1 MQPDYA
7 AFDGPLGQMLLE
19 ARGAALSGL
28 YFTGQKDCPPL
39 AGLPVVQAE
48 TRDPASGVLDDG
60 RAIRT
65 IRVRKADLCDMPVAA
80 GECSALYYP
89 AGMPGAEVRAL
100 FETAHTQLQ
109 AYFKSDLHDFDL
121 PLCPQGTA
129 FQERVWQAL
138 LAIPYGEVLSYGQ
151 LALNMGLSAQHSRAV
166 GTAVGRNPLT
176 IIIPCHRVLAGNGS
190 LNGYT
195 GGLSRKAS
203 LLQIEGYA
211 LS

>member
-19 ARGAALSGL
+19 AREAALSGL

-39 AGLPVVQAE
+39 AGLPAVQLE
-48 TRDPASGVLDDG
+48 TRDPSSGTLDDG

-65 IRVRKADLCDMPVAA
+65 IRVRKADLCDAPVVA

-89 AGMPGAEVRAL
+89 AGMPSAEARAL
-100 FETAHTQLQ
+100 FDAAHGQLR
-109 AYFKSDLHDFDL
+109 AYFSGDLHDFDL

-129 FQERVWQAL
+129 FQEQVWQAL

-195 GGLSRKAS
+195 GGLSRKAA

>member
-1 MQPDYA
+1 MQPEYA

-19 ARGAALSGL
+19 AQGGALSGL

-39 AGLPVVQAE
+39 AGLPTVQPG
-48 TRDPASGVLDDG
+48 TRDPACGVLDDG

-65 IRVRKADLCDMPVAA
+65 IRVRKADLCDEAVTV
-80 GECSALYYP
+80 GECSALTYP
-89 AGMPGAEVRAL
+89 AAAPSAAAHAL
-100 FETAHTQLQ
+100 FEAALLQLR
-109 AYFKSDLHDFDL
+109 AYFKTDLHDFDL
-121 PLCPQGTA
+121 PLCPRGTA

-138 LAIPYGEVLSYGQ
+138 RAISYGEVLSYGQ
-151 LALNMGLSAQHSRAV
+151 LALNMGLTAQHSRAV

-195 GGLSRKAS
+195 GGLSRKAA
-203 LLQIEGYA
+203 LLRIEGHA

>member
-1 MQPDYA
+1 MQPEYA

-19 ARGAALSGL
+19 VQGAALSGL

-39 AGLPVVQAE
+39 AGLPAVRPEA
-48 TRDPASGVLDDG
+48 RDPAAGVSNDG

-65 IRVRKADLCDMPVAA
+65 IRVRKADLCDAPFVVD
-80 GECSALYYP
+80 ECSALYYP
-89 AGMPGAEVRAL
+89 AAMPSAAAQAVLSATHE
-100 FETAHTQLQ
+100 QLQ
-109 AYFKSDLHDFDL
+109 AYFKNDLHDFDL
-121 PLCPQGTA
+121 PLRPQGTA

-138 LAIPYGEVLSYGQ
+138 QAIPYGEVLSYGQ

-190 LNGYT
+190 LNGYS
-195 GGLSRKAS
+195 GGLSRKAT

-211 LS
+211 LN

>member
-7 AFDGPLGQMLLE
+7 AFDGPLGQMLME

-39 AGLPVVQAE
+39 AGLPAVLPE
-48 TRDPASGVLDDG
+48 TRDPAAGTLDDG

-65 IRVRKADLCDMPVAA
+65 IRIRKADLCDTPVAA
-80 GECSALYYP
+80 GKCSALYYP
-89 AGMPGAEVRAL
+89 ARSPGAEVRTL
-100 FETAHTQLQ
+100 FTAVHEQLQ
-109 AYFKSDLHDFDL
+109 AYFNRDLHDFDL
-121 PLCPQGTA
+121 PLSPEGTA

-151 LALNMGLSAQHSRAV
+151 LALNMGLSTQHSRAV

-176 IIIPCHRVLAGNGS
+176 IIIPCHRVLASNGN

-195 GGLSRKAS
+195 GGLSRKAT
-203 LLQIEGYA
+203 LLQIEGHA

>member
-1 MQPDYA
+1 MRPDYA

-19 ARGAALSGL
+19 VRGAALSGL

-39 AGLPVVQAE
+39 AGLPPVELE
-48 TRDPASGVLDDG
+48 TWDPASGVLSDG

-65 IRVRKADLCDMPVAA
+65 IRVRKADLCDTPAVA

-89 AGMPGAEVRAL
+89 AEMPGAEARTVL
-100 FETAHTQLQ
+100 VSAHAQLQ

-129 FQERVWQAL
+129 FQERVWQGL
-138 LAIPYGEVLSYGQ
+138 LTIPYGEILSYGQ
-151 LALNMGLSAQHSRAV
+151 LALRLGLSAQHSRAV

-195 GGLSRKAS
+195 GGLSRKAR

>member
-7 AFDGPLGQMLLE
+7 AFNGPLGQMLLE
-19 ARGAALSGL
+19 ARGATLSGL
-28 YFTGQKDCPPL
+28 YFTGQKDCPAL
-39 AGLPVVQAE
+39 AGLPEVRPD

-60 RAIRT
+60 RAIRS
-65 IRVRKADLCDMPVAA
+65 IRVRKTDLCDKHVVV
-80 GECSALYYP
+80 GQCGALYFP
-89 AGMPGAEVRAL
+89 ADMPSTEARAL
-100 FETAHTQLQ
+100 FDIAHKQLR
-109 AYFKSDLHDFDL
+109 AYFEGDRRDFDL
-121 PLCPQGTA
+121 PLCLQGTA
-129 FQERVWQAL
+129 FQMQVWQAL

-151 LALNMGLSAQHSRAV
+151 LALSMGLSTQHSRAV

-195 GGLSRKAS
+195 GGLSRKAA
-203 LLQIEGYA
+203 LLQIEGYT

>member
-1 MQPDYA
+1 MQPEYA

-39 AGLPVVQAE
+39 AGLPAVQPG

-65 IRVRKADLCDMPVAA
+65 IRVRKADLCDEPAAA

-89 AGMPGAEVRAL
+89 AAPPGAQARAV
-100 FETAHTQLQ
+100 FGAAHAQLQ
-109 AYFKSDLHDFDL
+109 AYFKSDLRDFDL
-121 PLCPQGTA
+121 PLHPQGTV

-151 LALNMGLSAQHSRAV
+151 LALNMGLTAQHSRAV

-195 GGLSRKAS
+195 GGLSRKAA
-203 LLQIEGYA
+203 LLQIEGYV

>member
-1 MQPDYA
+1 MQPAYA

-19 ARGAALSGL
+19 ARAGALSGL

-39 AGLPVVQAE
+39 AGLPPVLPD
-48 TRDPASGVLDDG
+48 TRDPSSGVLDDG
-60 RAIRT
+60 RPIR
-65 IRVRKADLCDMPVAA
+65 RVRMRKADLADTRTARAA
-80 GECSALYYP
+80 CGALCYPTGEP
-89 AGMPGAEVRAL
+89 AAPARDVFDA
-100 FETAHTQLQ
+100 AHAQLQ
-109 AYFKSDLHDFDL
+109 AYFRGELHDFDL
-121 PLCPQGTA
+121 PLDARGTP

-138 LAIPYGEVLSYGQ
+138 LDIPYGVMRSYGE
-151 LALNMGLSAQHSRAV
+151 LALAMGLTAGHSRAV

-176 IIIPCHRVLAGNGS
+176 IIIPCHRVLAGNGT

-195 GGLSRKAS
+195 GGLARKAA